1 LAQDR
6 LDQYGLQNFLFFCDL
21 GWLGGIIGGSQ
32 TTISNNTVAL
42 SPTAGGSGIETVGAN
57 VSGNIVTGM
66 GDTGIV
72 LTEGGTVTSNTTVGN
87 GIGVVADDNLGTAE
101 QNNIVGNGCGVYAAV
116 ADFNAENNYWGAAT
130 GPGSTPP
137 ADGVCTG
144 SASVLTGPYAT
155 VPFKVSVKLVP

>member
-116 ADFNAENNYWGAAT
+116 ADFNAENNYWAQPLA
-130 GPGSTPP
+130 PDLLLQRM
-137 ADGVCTG
+137 A
-144 SASVLTGPYAT
+144 SARA
-155 VPFKVSVKLVP
+155 VPLCSRVPMRLFHSK